1 MGSILTTFEA
11 ANVLRCEEN
20 DPTMLDLLEQ
30 VSAFI
35 ENATGWKWSEDGV
48 ISASAKSAARMLLVQ
63 WFENPAQ
70 TGSEYEVPLTFG
82 LNAVLLQLK
91 AEAVRLKELEA

>member
-1 MGSILTTFEA
+1 MGSILTPFEA

-20 DPTMLDLLEQ
+20 DLMMLDLLEQ
-30 VSAFI
+30 VTVFV
-35 ENATGWKWSEDGV
+35 ENATGWKWSQDTV

-63 WFENPAQ
+63 WYENPAQ
-70 TGSEYEVPLTFG
+70 TGSSNDAPLTFG

>member
-1 MGSILTTFEA
+1 MGSILTPLEA

-20 DPTMLDLLEQ
+20 DQTLLDLLEQ
-30 VSAFI
+30 VTAFI
-35 ENATGWKWSEDGV
+35 ENATGWKWSEDSE
-48 ISASAKSAARMLLVQ
+48 INANAKSAARMLLVQ

-70 TGSEYEVPLTFG
+70 TGSSNEAPLAFG

-91 AEAVRLKELEA
+91 AEAIRLKESNP

>member
-1 MGSILTTFEA
+1 MGSILTPLEA

-20 DPTMLDLLEQ
+20 DPTLLDLLEQ
-30 VSAFI
+30 VTAFI
-35 ENATGWKWSEDGV
+35 ENATGWKWSEDSE
-48 ISASAKSAARMLLVQ
+48 ISANAKSAARMLLVQ

-70 TGSEYEVPLTFG
+70 TGSSNEAPLTFG

-91 AEAVRLKELEA
+91 AEAIRLKESNP